1 MFWYSPCWTA
11 GVGKLGVCELE
22 HSQGVLYC
30 LPHASLQLLAL
41 AQTAYSTAPAFFILS
56 PFQTYMRKALSMVRP
71 LQCRSR
77 PCCAFTAL
85 LCFEVPRASL
95 PGSLQRGALLG

>member
-11 GVGKLGVCELE
+11 SFGKLGVCELE
-22 HSQGVLYC
+22 HNQGVLYC

-56 PFQTYMRKALSMVRP
+56 PFQTYMRKALSMVCP
-71 LQCRSR
+71 LQC
-77 PCCAFTAL
+77 CFL
-85 LCFEVPRASL
+85 LCFYSA
-95 PGSLQRGALLG
+95 ALL